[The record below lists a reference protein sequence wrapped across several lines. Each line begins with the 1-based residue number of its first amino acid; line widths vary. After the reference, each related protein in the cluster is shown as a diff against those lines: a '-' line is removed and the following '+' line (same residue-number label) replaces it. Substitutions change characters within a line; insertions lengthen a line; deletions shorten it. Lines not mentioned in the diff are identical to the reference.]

1 MTVTIAGIMSL
12 IPRMYSLPYQEYTNF
27 KTTHFT
33 SSDDKNS
40 FKQKPLLLFQYM
52 TNADFINDILTTS
65 YLDHPSNNTV
75 WKLSSSH
82 RCTSENFQL
91 AKLYTV
97 FLYMFWSMG
106 ILSCRM
112 LSCIRPFHDRYYVQW
127 HSKSDSCSKAS
138 ILSSLSIPKLPTSM
152 VLTF

>member
-33 SSDDKNS
+33 RSDDKNS

-65 YLDHPSNNTV
+65 YLDHPCNNTV
-75 WKLSSSH
+75 
-82 RCTSENFQL
+82 
-91 AKLYTV
+91 
-97 FLYMFWSMG
+97 
-106 ILSCRM
+106 
-112 LSCIRPFHDRYYVQW
+112 
-127 HSKSDSCSKAS
+127 
-138 ILSSLSIPKLPTSM
+138 
-152 VLTF
+152 